1 MDDQGQVRILRQ
13 RSSVDVEDLRAF
25 LAESDADV
33 SVEDIQAGPQANVDW
48 FLPPTLS
55 VIFNTVAAHP
65 YLACFVAWAA
75 TKSADKLSDAAAEK
89 LVSKLFTYVSKVY
102 PRAKAAALT
111 FVRGEKVI
119 PVPPLRLTFD
129 LFNSD
134 ITTKQTTVTLVFPD
148 DLTDAQIHQA
158 LNLVPYVITAS
169 KKRDE
174 ERGEYEKR
182 VRQLIESGQQEESM
196 ALMLDEAF
204 VELRRPALT
213 YVYRPKESAWVD
225 AWVLAEEP
233 LLLQRVNRLKEML
246 KGPSPEVKQ
255 YQKDFEQMLQDAER
269 KIDEAR
275 IKDSR

>member
-13 RSSVDVEDLRAF
+13 RSDVDVEDLRAF
-25 LAESDADV
+25 LADSDADV
-33 SVEDIQAGPQANVDW
+33 SVEDIRVGPQANVDW

-55 VIFNTVAAHP
+55 IIFNTVAAHP
-65 YLACFVAWAA
+65 YVAAFVAWAA
-75 TKSADKLSDAAAEK
+75 TKSADKLSDAAAGK
-89 LVSKLFTYVSKVY
+89 LVDKLFAYVSKVY
-102 PRAKAAALT
+102 PRAKSAALT

-129 LFNSD
+129 LFNSN

-148 DLTDAQIHQA
+148 DLSDAQIHQA
-158 LNLVPYVITAS
+158 LNLVPYVMAAC

-174 ERGEYEKR
+174 NRGEYENE
-182 VRQLIESGQQEESM
+182 VRRLIEAGRQDEGM
-196 ALMLDEAF
+196 ALMLNEEYVD
-204 VELRRPALT
+204 LRRPALT

-233 LLLQRVNRLKEML
+233 LLLERVNRLKEML
-246 KGPSPEVKQ
+246 KSPSPEVKQ

-269 KIDEAR
+269 KISDAR
-275 IKDSR
+275 IKG